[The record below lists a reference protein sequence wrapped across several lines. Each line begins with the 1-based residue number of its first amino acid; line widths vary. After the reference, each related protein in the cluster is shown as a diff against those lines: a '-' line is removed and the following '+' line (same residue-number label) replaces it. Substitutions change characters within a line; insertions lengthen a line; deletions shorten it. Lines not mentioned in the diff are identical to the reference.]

1 MNVTICV
8 TSVTMY
14 VMSANYI
21 CYESPKSGFFDLKT
35 WYFHHVYECYKLQIT
50 ENEQLN
56 KTSKNRHIFNQV
68 SSRLKIRPYNRG

>member
-14 VMSANYI
+14 VKSANYT

-56 KTSKNRHIFNQV
+56 KTSKKWAYFQPSIFSFQNTPV
-68 SSRLKIRPYNRG
+68 

>member
-14 VMSANYI
+14 VKSANYI

-35 WYFHHVYECYKLQIT
+35 WYFHHVYECCKLQT
-50 ENEQLN
+50 SENEQLN

-68 SSRLKIRPYNRG
+68 SSRLKKCPYFRG